1 MLQFV
6 DRSAAMYHYQIPLIP
21 SVSVAGRLLSN
32 RQGLLLRLRAT
43 DSNGSRCEGWGEICP
58 LPGFSVEDLSQC
70 QMELITL
77 ALDWLTPDSQSDS
90 QSDSETA
97 SKPAYRANF
106 GTDFSSNSS
115 PSTRFGFSCAC
126 HELQHGPLVSSPEK
140 PATAYPLITS
150 LSGSD
155 RLLDT
160 PLLATENAPVSLK
173 LKLARLPILQE
184 IEQVQQLLQHH
195 PDVRLRIDCN
205 QGWSFEQARQF
216 LALIPTASIEY
227 LEEPCK
233 DLEQTLQLSDAS
245 DIPIALD
252 ETLRLPV
259 YAENPD
265 KLPQHPAIAALVIKP
280 SLTGSLEQIHNWL
293 ELGQQRNLRTILS
306 SSYESN
312 LALSQIAALAQQ
324 WTPLEAPGLDTAD
337 AFGANLIRG
346 DDLLKPTLPP
356 EALECLWHS

>member
-6 DRSAAMYHYQIPLIP
+6 NRSAAMYHYQIPLIP
-21 SVSVAGRLLSN
+21 SVAVAGRLLSN
-32 RQGLLLRLRAT
+32 RQGLLLRLQAI
-43 DSNGSRCEGWGEICP
+43 DSNGTHCEGWGEICP
-58 LPGFSVEDLSQC
+58 LPGFSTEDLSQC

-77 ALDWLTPDSQSDS
+77 ALDWLTPDTQSDS
-90 QSDSETA
+90 QTA

-106 GTDFSSNSS
+106 GTNFSSNSS

-126 HELQHGPLVSSPEK
+126 YELQHGPLVSP
-140 PATAYPLITS
+140 PGNQATAYPLITS

-155 RLLDT
+155 QLLDT
-160 PLLATENAPVSLK
+160 PLLGTKNEPVSLK

-195 PDVRLRIDCN
+195 PDLRLRVDCN
-205 QGWSFEQARQF
+205 QGWDFEQARQF

-227 LEEPCK
+227 LEEPCN
-233 DLEQTLQLSDAS
+233 DLEQTLQLAETSGV
-245 DIPIALD
+245 PIAFD
-252 ETLRLPV
+252 ETLRLPS

-265 KLPQHPAIAALVIKP
+265 KLPKHPAIAALVIKP
-280 SLTGSLEQIHNWL
+280 SMTGSLEQIHTWI
-293 ELGQQRNLRTILS
+293 ELGQQRSLRTILS

-337 AFGANLIRG
+337 AFSANLIRG
-346 DDLLKPTLPP
+346 DNLLKPTLPP